1 MVPIRTVRAGV
12 GYHEKR
18 TQLMEPLQPP
28 RPKGLGT
35 TSQELRAATPKSRFE
50 ATSPASGSAEP
61 ALRESPQ
68 EGPGRGGGGR
78 RAGVAAVVRVGVG
91 GLEGPR
97 WSGWG

>member
-1 MVPIRTVRAGV
+1 
-12 GYHEKR
+12 
-18 TQLMEPLQPP
+18 MEPLQPP
-28 RPKGLGT
+28 KPKGLGP

-78 RAGVAAVVRVGVG
+78 RAGGAAVVRVGVG
-91 GLEGPR
+91 GLERP
-97 WSGWG
+97 GWLDRSAPVQ